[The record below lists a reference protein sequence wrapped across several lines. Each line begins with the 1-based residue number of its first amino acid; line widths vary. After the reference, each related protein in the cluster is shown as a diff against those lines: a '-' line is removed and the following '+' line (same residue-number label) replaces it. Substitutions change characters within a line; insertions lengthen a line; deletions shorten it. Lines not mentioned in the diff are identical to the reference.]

1 MVPEKTQNSKTIY
14 ITSKTH
20 NSTKTLRNDY
30 NRLLQ
35 HRCSY
40 LQPIWSLTCHY
51 RIQESNRG
59 VLGRNF
65 NKSTSYRKRV
75 GKPKKFTTWVV
86 DWPACQRAS
95 LKLGPFQKITTLK
108 LEFDFLATM
117 KRRKKYEPKI
127 NGRCPHCGRFNEDF
141 NHVVRCPHNIEE

>member
-40 LQPIWSLTCHY
+40 LQPIWSLTCPY

-59 VLGRNF
+59 LRDAISTVL
-65 NKSTSYRKRV
+65 V
-75 GKPKKFTTWVV
+75 
-86 DWPACQRAS
+86 
-95 LKLGPFQKITTLK
+95 
-108 LEFDFLATM
+108 ELAGQE
-117 KRRKKYEPKI
+117 EP
-127 NGRCPHCGRFNEDF
+127 
-141 NHVVRCPHNIEE
+141 